1 MIGLLFTLPVNEKKK
16 YIDIDEDLILRIANN
31 DNDAF
36 CKLYSLIDKAIYG
49 FILSIVKNQFDA
61 EDIMQNTFIKIR
73 TSAHLYKKQG
83 KPLAWIFTIARNIT
97 LMEFR
102 SKNKLSSNSFDE
114 LSNDIK
120 FSDEINV
127 DDKIVLEAVFKV
139 LTAEERQIVIM
150 HALTGMKHREIAE
163 ILELPTST
171 VLSKYSRSI
180 KKMQNSFMEK
190 GVN

>member
-1 MIGLLFTLPVNEKKK
+1 MIGLLLALQDTEKKK
-16 YIDIDEDLILRIANN
+16 YINIDEELIVRVAQN

-36 CKLYSLIDKAIYG
+36 RELYNLTDKAIYG

-61 EDIMQNTFIKIR
+61 EDIMQNTFIKIK
-73 TSAHLYKKQG
+73 TSAHLYSKQG
-83 KPLAWIFTIARNIT
+83 KPLAWMFTIARNT
-97 LMEFR
+97 ALMEFR
-102 SKNKLSSNSFDE
+102 NKKKFSDNSFDD

-127 DDKIVLEAVFKV
+127 DDKIVLEMAFTV
-139 LTAEERQIVIM
+139 LTDEERQIVIM

-163 ILELPTST
+163 ILEIPTST

-180 KKMQNSFMEK
+180 KKMQNLLNEK
-190 GVN
+190 GGN

>member
-1 MIGLLFTLPVNEKKK
+1 MIGLLLALPDTGKKK
-16 YIDIDEDLILRIANN
+16 YIDIDEELILRIADN

-36 CKLYSLIDKAIYG
+36 CELYNLIDKAIYG

-61 EDIMQNTFIKIR
+61 EDIMQNTFIKIK

-102 SKNKLSSNSFDE
+102 SKSKLSSNSFDD

-120 FSDEINV
+120 FSDEINI
-127 DDKIVLEAVFKV
+127 DDKIVLEAAFIA
-139 LTAEERQIVIM
+139 LTDEERQIVIM

-163 ILELPTST
+163 ILGMPTST
-171 VLSKYSRSI
+171 VLSKYARSI
-180 KKMQNSFMEK
+180 KKMQSLLTEK
-190 GVN
+190 GEN